1 MKNHIKVNGVI
12 LQTNKKWSH
21 LKRSQV
27 DWIRQ
32 QQKLVSSLDELYERI
47 QERGIWI
54 PFSEIKKHCSV
65 NTSKIKADK
74 LESI

>member
-1 MKNHIKVNGVI
+1 MDKMKNHIKVNGTL

-32 QQKLVSSLDELYERI
+32 QQKQVSSVEELYSKI

-54 PFSEIKKHCSV
+54 PFSEVKRHCQIKN
-65 NTSKIKADK
+65 NTTQKQDA
-74 LESI
+74 